1 MDEKNQE
8 HTRLGAVSQDSS
20 LDEKSY
26 QLDRHVIYSVKRVED
41 KQLLYVG
48 VGVSNARDIFV
59 ELRDLSV
66 RAILTEP
73 SEIQKMDQKTLS
85 YKLLHIMSE
94 DQNAS
99 EHSIALAR
107 AMSNLREPVYP
118 FRTNDMRSV
127 YMYLKVKSY

>member
-1 MDEKNQE
+1 MASE
-8 HTRLGAVSQDSS
+8 

-73 SEIQKMDQKTLS
+73 TEIQKMDQKTLS

-107 AMSNLREPVYP
+107 AMSKLREPVYP

-127 YMYLKVKSY
+127 YMYLKIKGY